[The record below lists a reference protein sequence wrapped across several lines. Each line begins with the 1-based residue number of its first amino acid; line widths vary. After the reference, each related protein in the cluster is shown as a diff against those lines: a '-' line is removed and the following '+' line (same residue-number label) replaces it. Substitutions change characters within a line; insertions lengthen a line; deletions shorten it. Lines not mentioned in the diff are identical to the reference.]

1 MKKRNSFIRICALA
15 LVLCLALAFVSCGG
29 GIDRLRAD
37 EIARL
42 DVYSEADYTPE
53 DWARLSEIYQNAVD
67 EIESLK
73 NKKDIKA
80 FDHEKVNDEMS
91 KIKTGAQRAAEAK
104 EEAEKALAEAKAA
117 KIAAL
122 NNYNKAD
129 YRDAEWK
136 ALTDIIEKA
145 KAEINAL
152 TDKAAVDKFDT
163 AAVNAEAAKIK
174 TDAELLA
181 EEKAAATKA
190 LEDAKAAKIAAL
202 RTYHK
207 DDYRDAEWK
216 ALTDII
222 EKAKAEINALTD
234 KAAVDKFDTAAVNAE
249 AAKIKTDAEL
259 LAEEKA
265 AATKALEDTK
275 AAKIAALRTYSK
287 ADYRTAEWEALTDI
301 IEKAKAEINALTDK
315 AAVEAYDTDAVNAAT
330 AAIKTDAELTAE
342 EKAAEEK
349 ALAEAKAAK
358 IAALRTYDKADYR
371 DAEWKALTDIIEK
384 AKAEINAL
392 TDKAAVD
399 KFDTAAVN
407 AEAAKI
413 KTDAELLAEEE
424 AARPAPSIKTSLD
437 DGKTYSGKTLTI
449 DVFAR
454 NWQNAKIASKVTLNG
469 TDVAVNWDDAEKTS
483 FTLNF
488 TDGENVVTIT
498 ATDGKKTTTVTYHV
512 QYVKAAPSFVFSV
525 DAFTIGCGYIVEPTV
540 VTLDDATIDAIA
552 SYCAEEH
559 KCDAEY
565 VKAHLNT
572 AHVLLYLLNEYGYTA
587 EYNGKPDQSFYLS
600 YVNGFDNSDNIPDN
614 LREKLESNGFSI
626 SDDSDDSLGE
636 FMYTW
641 GSGWMYC
648 VDGVFPNVG
657 FADHYIQDG
666 EVIRVQF
673 TLAYGSDIGGSS
685 AMGMGGTSDYFE
697 NAGEARDRLTKAM
710 ALAAQKRK
718 DNTKEYSAAF
728 DVISQFGIT
737 TAELD
742 AATEALMAILK

>member
-626 SDDSDDSLGE
+626 SDDSNDSLGE

-737 TAELD
+737 AAELD

>member
-73 NKKDIKA
+73 NKKDIEA

-265 AATKALEDTK
+265 AATKALEDAK
-275 AAKIAALRTYSK
+275 AAKIAALRTYHK
-287 ADYRTAEWEALTDI
+287 DDYRDAEWKALTDI

-392 TDKAAVD
+392 TDKAAVEAY
-399 KFDTAAVN
+399 DTDAVN
-407 AEAAKI
+407 AATAAI
-413 KTDAELLAEEE
+413 KTDDELTAEEE

-587 EYNGKPDQSFYLS
+587 KYNGKPDQSFYLS

-614 LREKLESNGFSI
+614 LRKKLKSNGFSI
-626 SDDSDDSLGE
+626 SDYSDDSLGE

-737 TAELD
+737 AAELD

>member
-136 ALTDIIEKA
+136 
-145 KAEINAL
+145 
-152 TDKAAVDKFDT
+152 
-163 AAVNAEAAKIK
+163 
-174 TDAELLA
+174 
-181 EEKAAATKA
+181 
-190 LEDAKAAKIAAL
+190 
-202 RTYHK
+202 
-207 DDYRDAEWK
+207 
-216 ALTDII
+216 
-222 EKAKAEINALTD
+222 
-234 KAAVDKFDTAAVNAE
+234 
-249 AAKIKTDAEL
+249 
-259 LAEEKA
+259 
-265 AATKALEDTK
+265 
-275 AAKIAALRTYSK
+275 
-287 ADYRTAEWEALTDI
+287 ALTDI

-737 TAELD
+737 AAELD

>member
-73 NKKDIKA
+73 NKKDIEA

-202 RTYHK
+202 RTY
-207 DDYRDAEWK
+207 
-216 ALTDII
+216 
-222 EKAKAEINALTD
+222 
-234 KAAVDKFDTAAVNAE
+234 
-249 AAKIKTDAEL
+249 
-259 LAEEKA
+259 
-265 AATKALEDTK
+265 
-275 AAKIAALRTYSK
+275 SK

-330 AAIKTDAELTAE
+330 AAIKTDDELT
-342 EKAAEEK
+342 
-349 ALAEAKAAK
+349 
-358 IAALRTYDKADYR
+358 
-371 DAEWKALTDIIEK
+371 
-384 AKAEINAL
+384 
-392 TDKAAVD
+392 
-399 KFDTAAVN
+399 
-407 AEAAKI
+407 
-413 KTDAELLAEEE
+413 AEEE

-737 TAELD
+737 AAELD

>member
-1 MKKRNSFIRICALA
+1 MKKRNSLIRICALA
-15 LVLCLALAFVSCGG
+15 LVLCLALAFVSCG

-53 DWARLSEIYQNAVD
+53 DWAKLSEIYQNAVN

-73 NKKDIKA
+73 NKKDIEA

-104 EEAEKALAEAKAA
+104 EEAAKALAEAKTA

-136 ALTDIIEKA
+136 TLTDIIEKA

-163 AAVNAEAAKIK
+163 AAVNSETAKVK
-174 TDAELLA
+174 TDAELRA

-249 AAKIKTDAEL
+249 AARIKTDAEL
-259 LAEEKA
+259 RAEEKA
-265 AATKALEDTK
+265 AATRALEDAK

-287 ADYRTAEWEALTDI
+287 DDYRTAEWEALTDIIEKAKAEINALTDKTAVEAYDADAVNAATAAIKTDAELTAEEKAAAEKALAEAKAAKIAALRTYNKDDYRTAEWKALTDI

-342 EKAAEEK
+342 E
-349 ALAEAKAAK
+349 
-358 IAALRTYDKADYR
+358 
-371 DAEWKALTDIIEK
+371 
-384 AKAEINAL
+384 
-392 TDKAAVD
+392 
-399 KFDTAAVN
+399 
-407 AEAAKI
+407 
-413 KTDAELLAEEE
+413 E
-424 AARPAPSIKTSLD
+424 AARPAPSIKTSLE

-469 TDVAVNWDDAEKTS
+469 ADVAVNWDDAEKTS

-559 KCDAEY
+559 KCDEEY
-565 VKAHLNT
+565 VKEHLNT

-587 EYNGKPDQSFYLS
+587 EYTGKPDQSFYLS
-600 YVNGFDNSDNIPDN
+600 YVNGFDSSDNIPDN

-728 DVISQFGIT
+728 NVISQFGIT
-737 TAELD
+737 AAELD

>member
-1 MKKRNSFIRICALA
+1 MKKRNSLIRICALA
-15 LVLCLALAFVSCGG
+15 LVLCLALAFVSCG

-53 DWARLSEIYQNAVD
+53 DWAKLSEIYQNAVN

-73 NKKDIKA
+73 NKKDIEA

-104 EEAEKALAEAKAA
+104 EEAAKALAEAKTA

-136 ALTDIIEKA
+136 TLTDIIEKA

-163 AAVNAEAAKIK
+163 AAVNAEAARIK
-174 TDAELLA
+174 TDAELRA
-181 EEKAAATKA
+181 EEKAAATRA

-202 RTYHK
+202 RTYSK
-207 DDYRDAEWK
+207 D
-216 ALTDII
+216 
-222 EKAKAEINALTD
+222 
-234 KAAVDKFDTAAVNAE
+234 
-249 AAKIKTDAEL
+249 
-259 LAEEKA
+259 
-265 AATKALEDTK
+265 
-275 AAKIAALRTYSK
+275 
-287 ADYRTAEWEALTDI
+287 DYRTAEWEALTDI

-342 EKAAEEK
+342 E
-349 ALAEAKAAK
+349 
-358 IAALRTYDKADYR
+358 
-371 DAEWKALTDIIEK
+371 
-384 AKAEINAL
+384 
-392 TDKAAVD
+392 
-399 KFDTAAVN
+399 
-407 AEAAKI
+407 
-413 KTDAELLAEEE
+413 E
-424 AARPAPSIKTSLD
+424 AARPAPSIKTSLE

-469 TDVAVNWDDAEKTS
+469 ADVAVNWDDAEKTS

-559 KCDAEY
+559 KCDEEY
-565 VKAHLNT
+565 VKEHLNT

-587 EYNGKPDQSFYLS
+587 EYTGKPDQSFYLS
-600 YVNGFDNSDNIPDN
+600 YVNGFDSSDNIPDN

-728 DVISQFGIT
+728 NVISQFGIT
-737 TAELD
+737 AAELD

>member
-73 NKKDIKA
+73 NKKDIEA
-80 FDHEKVNDEMS
+80 FDHEKVNYEMS

-265 AATKALEDTK
+265 AATKALEDAK
-275 AAKIAALRTYSK
+275 AAKIAALRTYHK
-287 ADYRTAEWEALTDI
+287 DDYRDAEWKALTDI

-330 AAIKTDAELTAE
+330 AAIKTDDELT
-342 EKAAEEK
+342 
-349 ALAEAKAAK
+349 
-358 IAALRTYDKADYR
+358 
-371 DAEWKALTDIIEK
+371 
-384 AKAEINAL
+384 
-392 TDKAAVD
+392 
-399 KFDTAAVN
+399 
-407 AEAAKI
+407 
-413 KTDAELLAEEE
+413 AEEE

-710 ALAAQKRK
+710 ALAAQKHK

-737 TAELD
+737 AAELD

>member
-73 NKKDIKA
+73 NKKDIEA

-174 TDAELLA
+174 TDAVLAA

-190 LEDAKAAKIAAL
+190 LEDAKEAKIAAL

-234 KAAVDKFDTAAVNAE
+234 KAAV
-249 AAKIKTDAEL
+249 
-259 LAEEKA
+259 
-265 AATKALEDTK
+265 
-275 AAKIAALRTYSK
+275 
-287 ADYRTAEWEALTDI
+287 
-301 IEKAKAEINALTDK
+301 
-315 AAVEAYDTDAVNAAT
+315 EAYDTDAVNAAT
-330 AAIKTDAELTAE
+330 AAIKTDDELT
-342 EKAAEEK
+342 
-349 ALAEAKAAK
+349 
-358 IAALRTYDKADYR
+358 
-371 DAEWKALTDIIEK
+371 
-384 AKAEINAL
+384 
-392 TDKAAVD
+392 
-399 KFDTAAVN
+399 
-407 AEAAKI
+407 
-413 KTDAELLAEEE
+413 AEEE

-710 ALAAQKRK
+710 ALAAQKHK

-737 TAELD
+737 AAELD

>member
-104 EEAEKALAEAKAA
+104 EEAKKALAEAKAA

-424 AARPAPSIKTSLD
+424 AACPAPSIKTSLD

-737 TAELD
+737 AAELD

>member
-190 LEDAKAAKIAAL
+190 LED
-202 RTYHK
+202 
-207 DDYRDAEWK
+207 
-216 ALTDII
+216 
-222 EKAKAEINALTD
+222 
-234 KAAVDKFDTAAVNAE
+234 
-249 AAKIKTDAEL
+249 
-259 LAEEKA
+259 
-265 AATKALEDTK
+265 TK

-342 EKAAEEK
+342 EKAAATK
-349 ALAEAKAAK
+349 ALEDAKAAK
-358 IAALRTYDKADYR
+358 IAALRTYHKDDYR

-737 TAELD
+737 AAELD

>member
-73 NKKDIKA
+73 NKKDIEA

-122 NNYNKAD
+122 NNYNKA
-129 YRDAEWK
+129 
-136 ALTDIIEKA
+136 
-145 KAEINAL
+145 
-152 TDKAAVDKFDT
+152 
-163 AAVNAEAAKIK
+163 
-174 TDAELLA
+174 
-181 EEKAAATKA
+181 
-190 LEDAKAAKIAAL
+190 
-202 RTYHK
+202 
-207 DDYRDAEWK
+207 DYRDAEWK

-413 KTDAELLAEEE
+413 KTDAELLAEEKAAATKALEDAKAAKIAALRTYHKDDYRDAEWKALTDIIEKAKAEINALTDKAAVEAYDTDAVNAATAAIKTDDELTAEEE

-737 TAELD
+737 AAELD

>member
-73 NKKDIKA
+73 NKKDIEA

-234 KAAVDKFDTAAVNAE
+234 KAAV
-249 AAKIKTDAEL
+249 
-259 LAEEKA
+259 
-265 AATKALEDTK
+265 
-275 AAKIAALRTYSK
+275 
-287 ADYRTAEWEALTDI
+287 
-301 IEKAKAEINALTDK
+301 
-315 AAVEAYDTDAVNAAT
+315 EAYDTDAVNAAT
-330 AAIKTDAELTAE
+330 AAIKTDDELT
-342 EKAAEEK
+342 
-349 ALAEAKAAK
+349 
-358 IAALRTYDKADYR
+358 
-371 DAEWKALTDIIEK
+371 
-384 AKAEINAL
+384 
-392 TDKAAVD
+392 
-399 KFDTAAVN
+399 
-407 AEAAKI
+407 
-413 KTDAELLAEEE
+413 AEEE

-587 EYNGKPDQSFYLS
+587 EYTGKPDQSFYLS

-737 TAELD
+737 AAELD

>member
-73 NKKDIKA
+73 NKKDIEA
-80 FDHEKVNDEMS
+80 FDHEKVNYEMS

-234 KAAVDKFDTAAVNAE
+234 KAAV
-249 AAKIKTDAEL
+249 
-259 LAEEKA
+259 
-265 AATKALEDTK
+265 
-275 AAKIAALRTYSK
+275 
-287 ADYRTAEWEALTDI
+287 
-301 IEKAKAEINALTDK
+301 
-315 AAVEAYDTDAVNAAT
+315 EAYDTDAVNAAT
-330 AAIKTDAELTAE
+330 AAIKTDDELT
-342 EKAAEEK
+342 
-349 ALAEAKAAK
+349 
-358 IAALRTYDKADYR
+358 
-371 DAEWKALTDIIEK
+371 
-384 AKAEINAL
+384 
-392 TDKAAVD
+392 
-399 KFDTAAVN
+399 
-407 AEAAKI
+407 
-413 KTDAELLAEEE
+413 AEEE

-710 ALAAQKRK
+710 ALAAQKHK

-737 TAELD
+737 AAELD

>member
-73 NKKDIKA
+73 NKKDIEA

-122 NNYNKAD
+122 NNYNKA
-129 YRDAEWK
+129 
-136 ALTDIIEKA
+136 
-145 KAEINAL
+145 
-152 TDKAAVDKFDT
+152 
-163 AAVNAEAAKIK
+163 
-174 TDAELLA
+174 
-181 EEKAAATKA
+181 
-190 LEDAKAAKIAAL
+190 
-202 RTYHK
+202 
-207 DDYRDAEWK
+207 DYRDAEWK

-330 AAIKTDAELTAE
+330 AAIKTDDELT
-342 EKAAEEK
+342 
-349 ALAEAKAAK
+349 
-358 IAALRTYDKADYR
+358 
-371 DAEWKALTDIIEK
+371 
-384 AKAEINAL
+384 
-392 TDKAAVD
+392 
-399 KFDTAAVN
+399 
-407 AEAAKI
+407 
-413 KTDAELLAEEE
+413 AEEE

-737 TAELD
+737 AAELD

>member
-73 NKKDIKA
+73 NKKDIEA
-80 FDHEKVNDEMS
+80 FDHEKVNYEMS

-265 AATKALEDTK
+265 AATKALEDAK

-330 AAIKTDAELTAE
+330 AAIKTDDELT
-342 EKAAEEK
+342 
-349 ALAEAKAAK
+349 
-358 IAALRTYDKADYR
+358 
-371 DAEWKALTDIIEK
+371 
-384 AKAEINAL
+384 
-392 TDKAAVD
+392 
-399 KFDTAAVN
+399 
-407 AEAAKI
+407 
-413 KTDAELLAEEE
+413 AEEE

-710 ALAAQKRK
+710 ALAAQKHK

-737 TAELD
+737 AAELD

>member
-73 NKKDIKA
+73 NKKDIEA
-80 FDHEKVNDEMS
+80 FDHEKVNYEMS

-104 EEAEKALAEAKAA
+104 EEAENALAEAKAA

-234 KAAVDKFDTAAVNAE
+234 KAAV
-249 AAKIKTDAEL
+249 
-259 LAEEKA
+259 
-265 AATKALEDTK
+265 
-275 AAKIAALRTYSK
+275 
-287 ADYRTAEWEALTDI
+287 
-301 IEKAKAEINALTDK
+301 
-315 AAVEAYDTDAVNAAT
+315 EAYDTDAVNAAT
-330 AAIKTDAELTAE
+330 AAIKTDDELT
-342 EKAAEEK
+342 
-349 ALAEAKAAK
+349 
-358 IAALRTYDKADYR
+358 
-371 DAEWKALTDIIEK
+371 
-384 AKAEINAL
+384 
-392 TDKAAVD
+392 
-399 KFDTAAVN
+399 
-407 AEAAKI
+407 
-413 KTDAELLAEEE
+413 AEEE

-685 AMGMGGTSDYFE
+685 AMGMGGTSDYFG

-737 TAELD
+737 AAELD

>member
-53 DWARLSEIYQNAVD
+53 DWAKLSEIYQNAVD

-73 NKKDIKA
+73 NKKDIEA

-152 TDKAAVDKFDT
+152 TDKAAV
-163 AAVNAEAAKIK
+163 
-174 TDAELLA
+174 
-181 EEKAAATKA
+181 
-190 LEDAKAAKIAAL
+190 
-202 RTYHK
+202 
-207 DDYRDAEWK
+207 
-216 ALTDII
+216 
-222 EKAKAEINALTD
+222 
-234 KAAVDKFDTAAVNAE
+234 
-249 AAKIKTDAEL
+249 
-259 LAEEKA
+259 
-265 AATKALEDTK
+265 
-275 AAKIAALRTYSK
+275 
-287 ADYRTAEWEALTDI
+287 
-301 IEKAKAEINALTDK
+301 
-315 AAVEAYDTDAVNAAT
+315 EAYDTDAVNAAT
-330 AAIKTDAELTAE
+330 AAIKTDDELT
-342 EKAAEEK
+342 
-349 ALAEAKAAK
+349 
-358 IAALRTYDKADYR
+358 
-371 DAEWKALTDIIEK
+371 
-384 AKAEINAL
+384 
-392 TDKAAVD
+392 
-399 KFDTAAVN
+399 
-407 AEAAKI
+407 
-413 KTDAELLAEEE
+413 AEEE

-587 EYNGKPDQSFYLS
+587 EYTGKPDQSFYLS

-737 TAELD
+737 AAELD

>member
-265 AATKALEDTK
+265 AATKALEDSK

-737 TAELD
+737 AAELD

>member
-73 NKKDIKA
+73 NKKDIEA
-80 FDHEKVNDEMS
+80 FDHEKVNYEMS

-190 LEDAKAAKIAAL
+190 LEDA
-202 RTYHK
+202 
-207 DDYRDAEWK
+207 
-216 ALTDII
+216 
-222 EKAKAEINALTD
+222 
-234 KAAVDKFDTAAVNAE
+234 
-249 AAKIKTDAEL
+249 
-259 LAEEKA
+259 
-265 AATKALEDTK
+265 K

-413 KTDAELLAEEE
+413 KTDAELLAEEKAAATKALEDAKAAKIAALRTYSKADYRTAEWEALTDIIEKAKAEINALTDKAAVEAYDTDAVNAATAAIKTDDELTAEEE

-737 TAELD
+737 AAELD

>member
-73 NKKDIKA
+73 NKKDIEA
-80 FDHEKVNDEMS
+80 FDHEKVNYEMS

-202 RTYHK
+202 RTY
-207 DDYRDAEWK
+207 
-216 ALTDII
+216 
-222 EKAKAEINALTD
+222 
-234 KAAVDKFDTAAVNAE
+234 
-249 AAKIKTDAEL
+249 
-259 LAEEKA
+259 
-265 AATKALEDTK
+265 
-275 AAKIAALRTYSK
+275 SK

-330 AAIKTDAELTAE
+330 AAIKTDDELT
-342 EKAAEEK
+342 
-349 ALAEAKAAK
+349 
-358 IAALRTYDKADYR
+358 
-371 DAEWKALTDIIEK
+371 
-384 AKAEINAL
+384 
-392 TDKAAVD
+392 
-399 KFDTAAVN
+399 
-407 AEAAKI
+407 
-413 KTDAELLAEEE
+413 AEEE

-710 ALAAQKRK
+710 ALAAQKHK

-737 TAELD
+737 AAELD

>member
-342 EKAAEEK
+342 EKAAATK
-349 ALAEAKAAK
+349 ALEDAKAAK
-358 IAALRTYDKADYR
+358 IAALRTYHKDDYR

-737 TAELD
+737 AAELD

>member
-73 NKKDIKA
+73 NKKDIEA

-136 ALTDIIEKA
+136 AI
-145 KAEINAL
+145 
-152 TDKAAVDKFDT
+152 
-163 AAVNAEAAKIK
+163 
-174 TDAELLA
+174 
-181 EEKAAATKA
+181 
-190 LEDAKAAKIAAL
+190 
-202 RTYHK
+202 
-207 DDYRDAEWK
+207 
-216 ALTDII
+216 TDII

-330 AAIKTDAELTAE
+330 AAIKTDDELT
-342 EKAAEEK
+342 
-349 ALAEAKAAK
+349 
-358 IAALRTYDKADYR
+358 
-371 DAEWKALTDIIEK
+371 
-384 AKAEINAL
+384 
-392 TDKAAVD
+392 
-399 KFDTAAVN
+399 
-407 AEAAKI
+407 
-413 KTDAELLAEEE
+413 AEEE

-737 TAELD
+737 AAELD

>member
-73 NKKDIKA
+73 NKKDIEA

-392 TDKAAVD
+392 TDKAAVEAY
-399 KFDTAAVN
+399 DTDAVN
-407 AEAAKI
+407 AATAAI
-413 KTDAELLAEEE
+413 KTDDELTAEEE

-737 TAELD
+737 AAELD

>member
-73 NKKDIKA
+73 NKKDIEA

-207 DDYRDAEWK
+207 DDYRDAEWQ
-216 ALTDII
+216 
-222 EKAKAEINALTD
+222 
-234 KAAVDKFDTAAVNAE
+234 
-249 AAKIKTDAEL
+249 
-259 LAEEKA
+259 
-265 AATKALEDTK
+265 
-275 AAKIAALRTYSK
+275 
-287 ADYRTAEWEALTDI
+287 ALTDI

-330 AAIKTDAELTAE
+330 AAIKTDDELT
-342 EKAAEEK
+342 
-349 ALAEAKAAK
+349 
-358 IAALRTYDKADYR
+358 
-371 DAEWKALTDIIEK
+371 
-384 AKAEINAL
+384 
-392 TDKAAVD
+392 
-399 KFDTAAVN
+399 
-407 AEAAKI
+407 
-413 KTDAELLAEEE
+413 AEEE

-737 TAELD
+737 AAELD

>member
-73 NKKDIKA
+73 NKKDIEA

-330 AAIKTDAELTAE
+330 AAIKTDDELT
-342 EKAAEEK
+342 
-349 ALAEAKAAK
+349 
-358 IAALRTYDKADYR
+358 
-371 DAEWKALTDIIEK
+371 
-384 AKAEINAL
+384 
-392 TDKAAVD
+392 
-399 KFDTAAVN
+399 
-407 AEAAKI
+407 
-413 KTDAELLAEEE
+413 AEEE

-737 TAELD
+737 AAELD

>member
-190 LEDAKAAKIAAL
+190 LED
-202 RTYHK
+202 
-207 DDYRDAEWK
+207 
-216 ALTDII
+216 
-222 EKAKAEINALTD
+222 
-234 KAAVDKFDTAAVNAE
+234 
-249 AAKIKTDAEL
+249 
-259 LAEEKA
+259 
-265 AATKALEDTK
+265 TK

-342 EKAAEEK
+342 EKAAATK
-349 ALAEAKAAK
+349 ALEDAKAAK
-358 IAALRTYDKADYR
+358 IAALRTYHKDDYR

-552 SYCAEEH
+552 SYCADEH

-737 TAELD
+737 AAELD

>member
-202 RTYHK
+202 RTYH
-207 DDYRDAEWK
+207 
-216 ALTDII
+216 
-222 EKAKAEINALTD
+222 
-234 KAAVDKFDTAAVNAE
+234 
-249 AAKIKTDAEL
+249 
-259 LAEEKA
+259 
-265 AATKALEDTK
+265 
-275 AAKIAALRTYSK
+275 
-287 ADYRTAEWEALTDI
+287 
-301 IEKAKAEINALTDK
+301 
-315 AAVEAYDTDAVNAAT
+315 
-330 AAIKTDAELTAE
+330 
-342 EKAAEEK
+342 
-349 ALAEAKAAK
+349 
-358 IAALRTYDKADYR
+358 KADYR

-737 TAELD
+737 AAELD

>member
-1 MKKRNSFIRICALA
+1 MKKRNSLIRICALA
-15 LVLCLALAFVSCGG
+15 LVLCLALAFVSCG

-53 DWARLSEIYQNAVD
+53 DWAKLSEIYQNAVN

-73 NKKDIKA
+73 NKKDIEA

-104 EEAEKALAEAKAA
+104 EEAAKALAEAKTA

-136 ALTDIIEKA
+136 TLTDIIEKA

-163 AAVNAEAAKIK
+163 AAVNSETAKVK
-174 TDAELLA
+174 TDAELRA

-202 RTYHK
+202 RTYSK
-207 DDYRDAEWK
+207 D
-216 ALTDII
+216 
-222 EKAKAEINALTD
+222 
-234 KAAVDKFDTAAVNAE
+234 
-249 AAKIKTDAEL
+249 
-259 LAEEKA
+259 
-265 AATKALEDTK
+265 
-275 AAKIAALRTYSK
+275 
-287 ADYRTAEWEALTDI
+287 DYRTAEWEALTDI

-342 EKAAEEK
+342 E
-349 ALAEAKAAK
+349 
-358 IAALRTYDKADYR
+358 
-371 DAEWKALTDIIEK
+371 
-384 AKAEINAL
+384 
-392 TDKAAVD
+392 
-399 KFDTAAVN
+399 
-407 AEAAKI
+407 
-413 KTDAELLAEEE
+413 E
-424 AARPAPSIKTSLD
+424 AARPAPSIKTSLE

-469 TDVAVNWDDAEKTS
+469 ADVAVNWDDAEKTS

-559 KCDAEY
+559 KCDEEY
-565 VKAHLNT
+565 VKEHLNT

-587 EYNGKPDQSFYLS
+587 EYTGKPDQSFYLS
-600 YVNGFDNSDNIPDN
+600 YVNGFDSSDNIPDN

-728 DVISQFGIT
+728 NVISQFGIT
-737 TAELD
+737 AAELD